1 MRSNKLIAVLL
12 ICFTILSGCSS
23 PKYVKETW
31 TIVKGKAFSFSD
43 EAYVDL
49 WRSDFGGRD
58 VYKLTDGTTLLTVQ
72 DSIGPAD
79 VYVGGV
85 ECFDDL
91 GETAQNAILA
101 YYEEQGLH
109 YNIQVE
115 LEKAYAEYLSCLKTG
130 ENFNSFFV
138 SQEVSPTA
146 SNESIMC
153 FITSVLLPVSGQEA
167 QEIRLG
173 AAFNRDTG
181 EKVDTLDL
189 FSLPKN
195 KALKQLVI
203 LSQITDADLL
213 VEMEAV
219 MKPQYIIFFPDSLEI
234 TFPQGTLSGQE
245 YSFGYGI
252 DYDDLKDVLHSW
264 AIPYSSQ

>member
-1 MRSNKLIAVLL
+1 MRINKLIAVLF
-12 ICFTILSGCSS
+12 ICLTILSGCSS
-23 PKYVKETW
+23 TKYEEDTW
-31 TIVKGKAFSFSD
+31 TIVKEKAFSFSD
-43 EAYVDL
+43 EEYVDL
-49 WRSDFGGRD
+49 WRPDFGIQN
-58 VYKLTDGTTLLTVQ
+58 VYKLANGTILLRVQ

-109 YNIQVE
+109 YDIQME
-115 LEKAYAEYLSCLKTG
+115 LEKAYAEYLSYLKTG

-138 SQEVSPTA
+138 SQDISPTV
-146 SNESIMC
+146 SNERIMY
-153 FITSVLLPVSGQEA
+153 FLTSVMLTVGGQEV
-167 QEIRLG
+167 QEIQIG
-173 AAFNRDTG
+173 TAFNRDTG
-181 EKVDTLDL
+181 KKVDTLDL
-189 FSLPKN
+189 FSLSEN

-219 MKPQYIIFFPDSLEI
+219 IKPQYIIFFQDSLEI
-234 TFPQGTLSGQE
+234 RFPQGTLSGEE
-245 YSFGYGI
+245 YSLGYVI
-252 DYDDLKDVLHSW
+252 EYEDLKDVLHSW